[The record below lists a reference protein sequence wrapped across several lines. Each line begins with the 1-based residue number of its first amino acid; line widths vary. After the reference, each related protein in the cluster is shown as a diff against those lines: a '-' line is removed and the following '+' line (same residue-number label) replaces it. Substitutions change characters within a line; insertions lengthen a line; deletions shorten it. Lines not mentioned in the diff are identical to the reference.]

1 MKKPTALIPARRES
15 TRLPDKPLLLINGKP
30 MIIHVVERCIDS
42 NAFDEV
48 YVCSDSKEILNL
60 VSNSGF
66 NIVLTDKADTGTDRV
81 AQAAQILNKDLIINV
96 QGDEPLMPIE
106 IMREMSNKL
115 LNMNPNEEI
124 IWNAHTFCS
133 FSESSDPNIVKVI
146 TRYDQR
152 ALYFSRLALNNILS
166 NSKLRSH
173 KQMGIYGYT
182 KKTLDKFTSLGKSIL
197 EEVDRVELMRWIDY
211 GYPVNMI
218 YSDNASFSVDTIDDM
233 NYVEKIM
240 KSIKK

>member
-1 MKKPTALIPARRES
+1 MKKPTAFIPARRES
-15 TRLPDKPLLLINGKP
+15 TRLPDKPLLLINDKP
-30 MIIHVVERCIDS
+30 MILHVVEQCINS

-48 YVCSDSKEILNL
+48 YVCSDSEEILNL
-60 VSNSGF
+60 VSKSGF
-66 NIVLTDKADTGTDRV
+66 LTVKTGNADTGTDRV
-81 AQAAQILNKDLIINV
+81 AQAAKILNKDLIINV

-106 IMREMSNKL
+106 IMKEMSNKL
-115 LNMNPNEEI
+115 RDTNPNEEI

-133 FSESSDPNIVKVI
+133 IAESSDPNIVKVI

-152 ALYFSRLALNNILS
+152 ALYFSRLALSNILA
-166 NSKLRSH
+166 NSKFRSH

-182 KKTLDKFTSLGKSIL
+182 RSTLEKFTSLGRSIL
-197 EEVDRVELMRWIDY
+197 EEVDKVELMRWIDY

-218 YSDNASFSVDTIDDM
+218 YSDKSSFSVDTIEDI

-240 KSIKK
+240 NSIKK